1 MDQAMAIAAE
11 YVHIADQYP
20 VLTTTER
27 EIAAAIRDTNNMFF
41 SNAAFTSGSDSARTS
56 SSSDS
61 SATRHELSSA
71 DIAQSFDFIEKT
83 LPMPIHSTR
92 SHRAHSQSTTCNT
105 NIDSLYGSVAMTSK
119 ITKQTHVDERPRA
132 LSKIKHSIKRHGR
145 NLRSVFS

>member
-1 MDQAMAIAAE
+1 MDHAMAIAAE

-41 SNAAFTSGSDSARTS
+41 SNTAYTHAPDSARTS

-71 DIAQSFDFIEKT
+71 DFAQSFDFIEKT

-92 SHRAHSQSTTCNT
+92 SHRAHSQATTCST
-105 NIDSLYGSVAMTSK
+105 NIDTLYDSVNMT
-119 ITKQTHVDERPRA
+119 TKETHVEERPRT

-145 NLRSVFS
+145 NLRSVFA

>member
-1 MDQAMAIAAE
+1 MAIAAE

-27 EIAAAIRDTNNMFF
+27 EIAAAIRDTNDMYF
-41 SNAAFTSGSDSARTS
+41 SNAAFTLPPDSARTS

-61 SATRHELSSA
+61 SATRHELSSV

-83 LPMPIHSTR
+83 LPIHSTR

-105 NIDSLYGSVAMTSK
+105 NIDLLYGSVDMTPK
-119 ITKQTHVDERPRA
+119 TPKQTHAEERPRA